1 MGECC
6 KQQKGQ
12 VIIMTATVLMGGL
25 NRADFRRM
33 TGLDITDDIWRWLK
47 NVFFN
52 AVRNTVKNNKKPFYL
67 MSDREIV
74 EKLEES
80 DPGFFRRKIFGSDT
94 TKYVVEGNKVFIA
107 KDNTSFKERIVMYN
121 DMIRMDR
128 IAGERR

>member
-1 MGECC
+1 M
-6 KQQKGQ
+6 
-12 VIIMTATVLMGGL
+12 VATALMGGL
-25 NRADFRRM
+25 NSGDFMRL
-33 TGLDITDDIWRWLK
+33 TGLKVTDDVWRWLK

-52 AVRNTVKNNKKPFYL
+52 SVRNTVKDNKKPFYL

-80 DPGFFRRKIFGSDT
+80 DPGFFRRKIFGSDN
-94 TKYVVEGNKVFIA
+94 TKYVVQGNKVFIA
-107 KDNTSFKERIVMYN
+107 KNNNSFKERITIYN

>member
-1 MGECC
+1 
-6 KQQKGQ
+6 
-12 VIIMTATVLMGGL
+12 MTVAVCGGL
-25 NRADFRRM
+25 NSGDFMRL
-33 TGLDITDDIWRWLK
+33 TGLKVTDDVWRWLK

-52 AVRNTVKNNKKPFYL
+52 SVRNTVKDNKKPFYL

-80 DPGFFRRKIFGSDT
+80 DPGFFRRKIFGNDN

-107 KDNTSFKERIVMYN
+107 KDNTSFKERIATYN

>member
-1 MGECC
+1 M
-6 KQQKGQ
+6 
-12 VIIMTATVLMGGL
+12 MTLALNGGL
-25 NRADFRRM
+25 NSNDFMRL
-33 TGLDITDDIWRWLK
+33 TGLKVTDDIWRWLK

-52 AVRNTVKNNKKPFYL
+52 SVRNTVKDNKKPFYL

-74 EKLEES
+74 EKFEES

-94 TKYVVEGNKVFIA
+94 TKYVVQGNKVFIA
-107 KDNTSFKERIVMYN
+107 KDNTSFKERIAMYN

>member
-1 MGECC
+1 
-6 KQQKGQ
+6 
-12 VIIMTATVLMGGL
+12 MTATVLMGGL

-107 KDNTSFKERIVMYN
+107 KDNTSFKERITMYN